1 MSHRAQNPISDQA
14 RQLAE
19 EHARILRELAD
30 AEKALRQKPKPAKPK
45 PAAAPKPRVRIN
57 TVAPT
62 ISPLY
67 GDPRTERTPR
77 RNARRRRVDA
87 RVAQIKF
94 LMLCLLLVGLMLF
107 LWKNL
112 PG

>member
-1 MSHRAQNPISDQA
+1 MSRRAQNPISDQA

-30 AEKALRQKPKPAKPK
+30 AEKALKQKPKAAKPK

-62 ISPLY
+62 ISPTY
-67 GDPRTERTPR
+67 GEPRSARTPR
-77 RNARRRRVDA
+77 RNARRTRVDA

>member
-1 MSHRAQNPISDQA
+1 MSPRTPSPISKQA

-19 EHARILRELAD
+19 EHARIMREMAD
-30 AEKALRQKPKPAKPK
+30 AEKALRQKPKATKPK
-45 PAAAPKPRVRIN
+45 PAAKPRVRIN
-57 TVAPT
+57 TVAAV
-62 ISPLY
+62 PLTPLA
-67 GDPRTERTPR
+67 GDLRANRSPR
-77 RNARRRRVDA
+77 RTARRRRVDA